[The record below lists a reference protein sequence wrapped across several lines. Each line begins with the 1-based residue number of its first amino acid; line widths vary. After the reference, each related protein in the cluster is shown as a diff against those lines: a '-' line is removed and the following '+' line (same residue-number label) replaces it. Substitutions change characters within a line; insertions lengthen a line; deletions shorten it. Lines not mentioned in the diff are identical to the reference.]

1 MVLRTSIY
9 ILWQGVTDSLRARR
23 LTELLAHQTG
33 LSYYTSNADVCYG
46 SPYSS
51 RFVPVRLYLFFIN
64 LLFSFFPQTHT
75 PPFFFFLNVIPLNA
89 LNGGGGQ
96 KDFLILVYYRQFR
109 LACGNGMQIH
119 STHSDRAHLS
129 FFFSSSFQ
137 L

>member
-1 MVLRTSIY
+1 MVVLIGPASFLFAFIY
-9 ILWQGVTDSLRARR
+9 FSSTYFSL
-23 LTELLAHQTG
+23 
-33 LSYYTSNADVCYG
+33 
-46 SPYSS
+46 SS
-51 RFVPVRLYLFFIN
+51 HR
-64 LLFSFFPQTHT
+64 HT
-75 PPFFFFLNVIPLNA
+75 PHHFFFFLNVIPLNA